1 MAVVVLYRLA
11 KEKNEA
17 KLNSNSARYKMIF
30 LTECRC
36 HQHYRYWI

>member
-17 KLNSNSARYKMIF
+17 KLNSSTARYNDI
-30 LTECRC
+30 LN
-36 HQHYRYWI
+36 